1 MSIRSISSGLIT
13 GSLCCLFSL
22 AECVARV
29 EQYEIHS
36 PDQKISVRFQVTG
49 DSLAFYQILYQ
60 DSVILPAGR
69 LGLIREDAD
78 FCKLSLDRVSGIK
91 TIEMDYTMLQGKRHD
106 YHYEGIQRTF
116 DLINDR
122 DQHMEIIF
130 RVSNDGV
137 AFRYVF
143 PGTSTGIRR
152 INQEQS
158 AFQFLPGTKAFL
170 SPMSAAK
177 SGWNQ
182 VNPGYEE
189 HYTEGVPVESLPF
202 SVPGWVL
209 PALFQNGDYWF
220 LITETAPDRNYCGCR
235 LQQDTLDH
243 SFHIGFPQ
251 PAEKIFKGPLEPE
264 SRLPWSTPWR
274 ILAIGKGL
282 KAIAESTLGTDLAA
296 PSKIDDGSWIK
307 PGRASWS
314 WALLKDQ
321 SVNEKVQ
328 REFIDYAA
336 EMGWEYCL
344 VDVNWD
350 TQIGY
355 QTISELSQYAQS
367 KGVGL
372 ILWYNSAG
380 DWNTTPYHPKNKL
393 LTHEDRMR
401 EFGRLKTM
409 GVKGVKVDF
418 FGGDGQSVM
427 SYYQDI
433 FEDAAQSGLLVN
445 CHGATLPRGWHRTY
459 PNLLTMEAV
468 RGFEYLTFEQF
479 NTDLEAAHSCFQP
492 FTRNVFDPMDFTPVC
507 FSEIP
512 GLKRVT
518 TQGFQ
523 IALPVIFWSGI
534 QHFAETPEG
543 MSRVPDYVRA
553 FMREV
558 PVTWDES
565 RFIDG
570 SPGKLAVFARRSG
583 EIWTVAGINGEDTA
597 KEIKMDL
604 TFIKKRLGYLIS
616 DGDNE
621 RSFRREEIDLD
632 SRQPFTV
639 HLKGNG
645 GFVMVF

>member
-1 MSIRSISSGLIT
+1 MSIRLINSGLIT
-13 GSLCCLFSL
+13 GGLCCLFGLTTCS
-22 AECVARV
+22 ARDG
-29 EQYEIHS
+29 QYEVHS
-36 PDQKISVRFQVTG
+36 PNQKICVRFQVTE
-49 DSLAFYQILYQ
+49 DSMALYQVLYQ
-60 DSVILPAGR
+60 DSVILPMGG
-69 LGLIREDAD
+69 LGLSREDAD
-78 FCKLSLDRVSGIK
+78 FKKLALDRVSGIK
-91 TIEMDYTMLQGKRHD
+91 TIEMDYTMVQGKKHD
-106 YHYEGIQRTF
+106 YHYEAIERVF
-116 DLINDR
+116 DLINETGGKLR
-122 DQHMEIIF
+122 IVF
-130 RVSNDGV
+130 RVSNDGI

-143 PGTSTGIRR
+143 PETSSEIKR
-152 INQEQS
+152 INREIS
-158 AFQFLPGTKAFL
+158 RFRFLPGTKAFL

-182 VNPGYEE
+182 VNPSYEE
-189 HYTEGVPVESLPF
+189 HYTQGIPIESIPF
-202 SVPGWVL
+202 SIPGWVL
-209 PALFQNGDYWF
+209 PALFQSGDYWF

-243 SFHIGFPQ
+243 SFHIDFPQ
-251 PAEKIFKGPLEPE
+251 AAEKVFNGPVNPE

-282 KAIAESTLGTDLAA
+282 KVIAESTLGTDLAE
-296 PSKIDDGSWIK
+296 PSKIDRLSWIK
-307 PGRASWS
+307 PGHASWS

-355 QTISELSQYAQS
+355 EKMNELSEYAQS

-393 LTHEDRMR
+393 LTHEDRIS
-401 EFGRLKTM
+401 EFGGLKTM
-409 GVKGVKVDF
+409 GIRGVKVDF

-433 FEDAAQSGLLVN
+433 FEDAAQFELLVN

-459 PNLLTMEAV
+459 PNLLTIEAV

-479 NTDLEAAHSCFQP
+479 NTDLEAIHSCFQP

-512 GLKRVT
+512 GLKRIT

-543 MSRVPDYVRA
+543 MSRVPDYVKA

-583 EIWTVAGINGEDTA
+583 EIWYVAGINGENAVKDL
-597 KEIKMDL
+597 KMDL
-604 TFIKKRLGYLIS
+604 SFIKKRSGYLIS
-616 DGDNE
+616 DGENY
-621 RSFRREEIDLD
+621 RSFRREEIELNPK
-632 SRQPFTV
+632 RPLTV
-639 HLKGNG
+639 QLKGNG